1 MTALANGERP
11 HIDLNAILGDRAK
24 VRDVTLGD
32 RTYQFRPLNLVVA
45 QMLDEGK
52 FIDAFK
58 ALIIGQEATDEFMMA
73 APAAA
78 LPEIVTAVYG
88 DNLVAKPEQPS
99 PTSPRKKV
107 ASKPSK
113 RTSPRGGSRSQS
125 S

>member
-11 HIDLNAILGDRAK
+11 HIDLNAVLGDRAK

-32 RTYQFRPLNLVVA
+32 RTYQFRPLNLVAA

-52 FIDAFK
+52 FIEVFEY
-58 ALIIGQEATDEFMMA
+58 LIIGDEATAAFMEA

-78 LPEIVTAVYG
+78 LPEIVTTVYG
-88 DNLVAKPEQPS
+88 ESLVVKPEQPS
-99 PTSPRKKV
+99 PTSPPKKA

-113 RTSPRGGSRSQS
+113 RTSPRGASR
-125 S
+125 